1 MPQQERSKESYESE
15 LDELRTNLAE
25 AHKQHNMYRAR
36 MTRLVDNLYD
46 TIREAKALTYKQ
58 PKDKFP

>member
-1 MPQQERSKESYESE
+1 MHQQERSKESYESE

-25 AHKQHNMYRAR
+25 AHNQHNMYRAN
-36 MTRLVDNLYD
+36 MMRLVNTLYD
-46 TIREAKALTYKQ
+46 TIREVKAITYKQ